1 MWPKETEVGKMLQ
14 RGYKVMGRIPEKTE
28 EVGAVP
34 GSPGYTVIVTLISE
48 GPMWGE
54 RRRIG

>member
-1 MWPKETEVGKMLQ
+1 MLQ
-14 RGYKVMGRIPEKTE
+14 RGYKVMGRIPEKAE

-34 GSPGYTVIVTLISE
+34 GSPGYTVIVTHISE

-54 RRRIG
+54 RGRIG